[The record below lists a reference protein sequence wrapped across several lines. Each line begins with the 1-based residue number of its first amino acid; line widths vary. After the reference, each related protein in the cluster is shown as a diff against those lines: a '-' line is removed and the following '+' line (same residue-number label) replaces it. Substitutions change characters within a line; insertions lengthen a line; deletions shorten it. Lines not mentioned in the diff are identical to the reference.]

1 MTATAKQNEW
11 AKVGEDVRA
20 VNTSSDF
27 TPDTLNAKW
36 HKVAVTDQKQK
47 NLRSRREDATKVP
60 PSLIQQN
67 NPLSKLIDSERL
79 RHPRGLSH

>member
-27 TPDTLNAKW
+27 TPLLLTPNGTKSPSPI
-36 HKVAVTDQKQK
+36 K
-47 NLRSRREDATKVP
+47 SRKT
-60 PSLIQQN
+60 
-67 NPLSKLIDSERL
+67 
-79 RHPRGLSH
+79 

>member
-27 TPDTLNAKW
+27 TPLLLTPNG
-36 HKVAVTDQKQK
+36 
-47 NLRSRREDATKVP
+47 TK
-60 PSLIQQN
+60 
-67 NPLSKLIDSERL
+67 
-79 RHPRGLSH
+79 